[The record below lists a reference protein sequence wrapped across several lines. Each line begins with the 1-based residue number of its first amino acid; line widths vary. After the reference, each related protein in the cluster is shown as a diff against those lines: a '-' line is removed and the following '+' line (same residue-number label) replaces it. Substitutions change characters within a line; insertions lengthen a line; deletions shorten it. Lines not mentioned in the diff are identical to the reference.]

1 MKTISTPTIKTPSGV
16 RYTVAPSASLIAETR
31 VNVQALKPF
40 LDDYGFGANGIEA
53 PYYEESVDAL
63 ERKLLSDGG
72 LLSKFAGQMCYL
84 ALDDMRTPHVN
95 ADRYFNNIMMQGH
108 GSILEHANYTFLI
121 WGVDR
126 AVTHEAVRHRAG
138 MAYSQVSQ
146 RYVDGEKLRFCV
158 PFDIQDDENL
168 VRDALDDMAYDVDR
182 YERWIDNYRKRYPQ
196 LIAETKTEW
205 RKRLQSAAR
214 RVLPN
219 WVEAPIVISG
229 NIRSWRHVLNMR
241 CSKHADV
248 AIRRAMINVL
258 KLMQHA
264 VPELFADFTYEEL
277 RDGSLG
283 ATTPYIKV

>member
-1 MKTISTPTIKTPSGV
+1 MKTIYSPTIKAPSGV
-16 RYTVAPSASLIAETR
+16 RYNVAPSAALIAETH
-31 VNVQALKPF
+31 VNVMEMKPF
-40 LDDYGFGANGIEA
+40 LDDYGFGANDVN
-53 PYYEESVDAL
+53 PTYYQESIDAL
-63 ERKLLSDGG
+63 EQSLLSDGG

-84 ALDDMRTPHVN
+84 SLDGARTPHLA

-108 GSILEHANYTFLI
+108 GSILEHASYTFLI

-146 RYVDGEKLRFCV
+146 RYVDGEKLRFCM
-158 PFDIQDDENL
+158 PFDIQDDEDL

-196 LIAETKTEW
+196 LIDERKTEW

-219 WVEAPIVISG
+219 WVEAPIVITG

-248 AIRRAMINVL
+248 AIRRAMMNVL
-258 KLMQHA
+258 TIMQSA
-264 VPELFADFTYEEL
+264 VPELFADFQREAL
-277 RDGSLG
+277 RDGSYG
-283 ATTPYIKV
+283 ASTPHIKV